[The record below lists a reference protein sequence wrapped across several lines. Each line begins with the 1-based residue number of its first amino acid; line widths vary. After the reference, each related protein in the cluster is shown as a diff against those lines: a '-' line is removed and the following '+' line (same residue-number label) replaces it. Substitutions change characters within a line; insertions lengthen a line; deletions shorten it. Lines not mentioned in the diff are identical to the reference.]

1 MRIQLGLEN
10 FLTEEQ
16 KQLLSAFD
24 VEMRRI
30 RNTPEHDQQFDT
42 VIQICSDFTMS
53 VYRHVLTRD
62 VHLDEAEEA
71 ELRGEA

>member
-42 VIQICSDFTMS
+42 VIQICGDFTMS